1 MPVTCVYKH
10 VDEVTRTTF
19 EDVTQVMEEDNII
32 TDDQLSTVEEVTQVV
47 DSDCNLTEE
56 EQKVYELLLKRKQ
69 IMAIAAKERSG
80 DEKKQLQQYNDK
92 LKKCKSALR
101 SNLDTLLKKKPKT
114 AAERKGAER
123 EKTDYRRKGCRKG

>member
-1 MPVTCVYKH
+1 MDNRAVTCVYKH
-10 VDEVTRTTF
+10 VVPVTRRTS
-19 EDVTQVMEEDNII
+19 EDVTPIMEEYNII

-56 EQKVYELLLKRKQ
+56 EQEVYELLLRKKQ

-92 LKKCKSALR
+92 LKKIKS
-101 SNLDTLLKKKPKT
+101 NIIPELLKKMSRINQT
-114 AAERKGAER
+114 N
-123 EKTDYRRKGCRKG
+123 

>member
-1 MPVTCVYKH
+1 MKNRAVTYVYKH
-10 VDEVTRTTF
+10 VVPVTRRSN
-19 EDVTQVMEEDNII
+19 EDVTPIMEEYNII

-56 EQKVYELLLKRKQ
+56 EQEVYELLLRKKQ

-92 LKKCKSALR
+92 LKKISQR
-101 SNLDTLLKKKPKT
+101 
-114 AAERKGAER
+114 
-123 EKTDYRRKGCRKG
+123 